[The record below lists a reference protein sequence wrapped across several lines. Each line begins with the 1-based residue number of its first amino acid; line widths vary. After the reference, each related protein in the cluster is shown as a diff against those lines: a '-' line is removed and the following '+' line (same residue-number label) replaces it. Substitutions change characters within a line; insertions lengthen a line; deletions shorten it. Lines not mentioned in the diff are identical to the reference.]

1 MYGLDKKTTLMV
13 WIIIIGSFT
22 TILNQTLI
30 SPAIPTI
37 MKDFGV
43 DATTVQW
50 LTTGFL
56 LVNAVMIPVTAY
68 MQERFS
74 VKRIFAFAMFVFALG
89 SVFCAWAP
97 TFELLLGGRLV
108 QAIGAGIMMPMSMA
122 VMLMTFPLEHRGAA
136 LGIVGTVYSCAPA
149 IGPSLSGLA
158 IIYIGWH
165 ALFWLIAALC
175 TILGV
180 MGLLNIAENPPEGA
194 KKVHID
200 GPSVVLS
207 SFGLA
212 CLLYGL
218 SVVGSNFKPS
228 DGALMVVGVFLVA
241 LFCQRQLKLDHPML
255 EIRVL
260 KSRNFRIATFIGMV
274 AQAGVTCSGIMM
286 PIYIQTVLGY
296 DSLVSG
302 LTMLPGSLVS
312 AAINVWAGS
321 WYDKHGPRAIIL
333 VGIGMFCAANF
344 WFGFLT
350 IYDTPWLVAGIFIIR
365 QTGMA
370 LHNMT
375 ATTWGMSDLDDKL
388 APHATSVQSTLRTVA
403 ASLGTA
409 VIISVTSIVQTNAE
423 ATQTTQ
429 VATLMGINVGYFVLS
444 IVIFVAFV
452 FAFIFVKNKK
462 PAESREERT
471 IVDEMSEAENREIIN
486 SIMKREVYTL
496 KKEDKVED
504 ALKLLVEKHISGAPV
519 VDDDGKPVGF
529 FSDGDFLR
537 RIGTETSKMDD
548 PLALMALAS
557 VEHTQIDEKVQYLM
571 EKSVGDLCAN
581 NCICAS
587 TTSSVATICRV
598 LSQYHL
604 KKIPITE
611 SGKIVG
617 VINRSDITKHSIQK
631 YLEGVNS

>member
-1 MYGLDKKTTLMV
+1 MFGIDRKTMIMV
-13 WIIIIGSFT
+13 WLIIIGSFT

-37 MKDFGV
+37 MSDFSV

-56 LVNAVMIPVTAY
+56 LVNAVMIPITAY

-74 VKRIFAFAMFVFALG
+74 TKRLFAFAMFIFALG
-89 SVFCAWAP
+89 SAFCGWAP
-97 TFELLLGGRLV
+97 TFELMLGGRLV

-122 VMLMTFPLEHRGAA
+122 VMLVSFPLEHRGTAM
-136 LGIVGTVYSCAPA
+136 GIVGTVYACAPA
-149 IGPSLSGLA
+149 IGPSVSGLA
-158 IIYIGWH
+158 VIYIGWH
-165 ALFWLIAALC
+165 ALFWVIAVICA
-175 TILGV
+175 ILGTLGV
-180 MGLLNIAENPPEGA
+180 IFIAEKAPDAA
-194 KKVHID
+194 KNVHLD

-218 SVVGSNFKPS
+218 SVIGSNFTAA
-228 DGALMVVGVFLVA
+228 DGALMVVGCFLVV
-241 LFCQRQLKLDHPML
+241 LFCQRQLKLEHPML
-255 EIRVL
+255 QIRVL

-274 AQAGVTCSGIMM
+274 AQAGVTCSSIMM

-302 LTMLPGSLVS
+302 LAVLPGSLIS
-312 AAINVWAGS
+312 AAFNIWAGS
-321 WYDKHGPRAIIL
+321 WYDKHGPRGIIL
-333 VGIGMFCAANF
+333 VGLGMFCAANF

-350 IYDTPWLVAGIFIIR
+350 IYDTPWLVAFIFVIR
-365 QTGMA
+365 QTGTA

-375 ATTWGMSDLDDKL
+375 ATTWGMADLDDKL
-388 APHATSVQSTLRTVA
+388 APHATSVQSTLRTCA

-409 VIISVTSIVQTNAE
+409 VIVSVTSIVETNAA
-423 ATQTTQ
+423 ATMPAKE
-429 VATLMGINVGYFVLS
+429 ATLMGINVGYFVLS
-444 IVIFVAFV
+444 AVIFTAFV
-452 FAFIFVKNKK
+452 FAFIFIKNKK
-462 PAESREERT
+462 PAQSREEAT
-471 IVDEMSEAENREIIN
+471 IVDEMSAAENKEIIN
-486 SIMKREVYTL
+486 SIMKRDVYTL
-496 KKEDKVED
+496 KPTDKVQD
-504 ALKLLVEKHISGAPV
+504 ALQLLVDKKISGAPV
-519 VDDDGKPVGF
+519 VDEEGKPIGF
-529 FSDGDFLR
+529 FSDGDFLKR
-537 RIGTETSKMDD
+537 LGTETSRLDD

-557 VEHTQIDEKVQYLM
+557 IERTQIDDKINYLM
-571 EKSVGDLCAN
+571 QKTVGDLCAN

-587 TTSSVATICRV
+587 TSSTVARICRV
-598 LSQYHL
+598 MSEYHL

-631 YLEGVNS
+631 YLEDVNA

>member
-13 WIIIIGSFT
+13 WLIIIGSFT

-37 MKDFGV
+37 MKDFSV

-56 LVNAVMIPVTAY
+56 LVNAVMIPITAY

-74 VKRIFAFAMFVFALG
+74 VRRLFAFAMFVFALG
-89 SVFCAWAP
+89 SGFCAWAP
-97 TFELLLGGRLV
+97 TFELLLGGRLI

-122 VMLMTFPLEHRGAA
+122 VMLVTFPLEHRGAA
-136 LGIVGTVYSCAPA
+136 MGIVGTVFACAPA
-149 IGPSLSGLA
+149 IGPSVSGLA
-158 IIYIGWH
+158 ILYIGWH
-165 ALFWLIAALC
+165 ALFWLICILCLALG
-175 TILGV
+175 ILGV
-180 MGLLNIAENPPEGA
+180 INIADKTPESA
-194 KKVHID
+194 KNIHID

-218 SVVGSNFKPS
+218 SVIGAGFSAA
-228 DGALMVVGVFLVA
+228 DGALMVVGIFLIV

-302 LTMLPGSLVS
+302 LTMLPGSLIS
-312 AAINVWAGS
+312 AAFNIWAGS

-350 IYDTPWLVAGIFIIR
+350 INDTPWLVAGIFIIR

-375 ATTWGMSDLDDKL
+375 ATTWGMSDLDDSL

-409 VIISVTSIVQTNAE
+409 VIISVTSIVQAH
-423 ATQTTQ
+423 AMQTQTEQ
-429 VATLMGINVGYFVLS
+429 VATLQGINVGYFVLS
-444 IVIFVAFV
+444 GAILV
-452 FAFIFVKNKK
+452 AFIFAFLFVKNRK
-462 PAESREERT
+462 PAEQREDRT
-471 IVDEMSEAENREIIN
+471 IVDAMTDAENKQIIN
-486 SIMKREVYTL
+486 SIMKRDVYTL
-496 KKEDKVED
+496 TEETRVQD
-504 ALKLLVEKHISGAPV
+504 ALEMLVNNHISGAPV
-519 VDDDGKPVGF
+519 VDEDMHPIGF
-529 FSDGDFLR
+529 FSDGDFLKR
-537 RIGTETSKMDD
+537 LGTATSKMDD

-557 VEHTQIDEKVQYLM
+557 IERTKIDEKVHYLM
-571 EKSVGDLCAN
+571 NKNVGDLCVH

-587 TTSSVATICRV
+587 TSSTVGDICRV
-598 LSQYHL
+598 MSDHHL

-617 VINRSDITKHSIQK
+617 IINRSDITKHSIQK
-631 YLEGVNS
+631 YLEDVNA